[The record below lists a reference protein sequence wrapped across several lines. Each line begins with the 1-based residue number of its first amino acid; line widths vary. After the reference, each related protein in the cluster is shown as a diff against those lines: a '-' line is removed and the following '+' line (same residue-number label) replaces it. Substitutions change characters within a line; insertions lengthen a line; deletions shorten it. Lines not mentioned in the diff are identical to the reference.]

1 MEFDEVA
8 VLGALLMTKYSETLI
23 GEAIG
28 FEDELYGWSNSK
40 TIYYPLSFKAN
51 DNIYSVHIE
60 LKKPNSITVNFE
72 GEKIQIDLNGDHIEL
87 NDEKIKLDFKE
98 GKYATGRR
106 KKSVAKVW
114 LKKGSGKFYVNG
126 KSLND
131 YFPRANHV
139 MQILRP
145 FEIINQSTDYDV
157 RSKVVGGG
165 QTGQAG
171 ALVHGISRALLK
183 FDETL
188 KSTLRK
194 EKLTTRDSRSV
205 ERKKP
210 GRAKA
215 RKSYQFS
222 KR

>member
-1 MEFDEVA
+1 MENNHTSS
-8 VLGALLMTKYSETLI
+8 TKM
-23 GEAIG
+23 
-28 FEDELYGWSNSK
+28 
-40 TIYYPLSFKAN
+40 
-51 DNIYSVHIE
+51 
-60 LKKPNSITVNFE
+60 
-72 GEKIQIDLNGDHIEL
+72 
-87 NDEKIKLDFKE
+87 KLDFKDS
-98 GKYATGRR
+98 KYATGRR
-106 KKSVAKVW
+106 KKSIAKVW
-114 LKKGSGKFYVNG
+114 LKKGTGKFYVNG
-126 KSLND
+126 KSLDD
-131 YFPRANHV
+131 YFPRATHK

-171 ALVHGISRALLK
+171 ALVHGLSRALLK

-215 RKSYQFS
+215 RRSFQFS